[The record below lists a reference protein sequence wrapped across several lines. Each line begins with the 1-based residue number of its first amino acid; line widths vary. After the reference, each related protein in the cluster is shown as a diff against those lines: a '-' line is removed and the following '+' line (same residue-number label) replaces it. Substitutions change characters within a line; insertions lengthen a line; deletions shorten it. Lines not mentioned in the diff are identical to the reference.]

1 MNSVEGRGSDS
12 LWNSVVILVL
22 GTELGVSM
30 GEGGLPVCQACLPSI
45 RMKPP
50 AVMCP
55 GSVAQ
60 PSKPS
65 PMKLRWLT
73 ARGWQS
79 DFELRS
85 SEFRSCH
92 LIFTWLSARH
102 ITSLWCYFLT
112 CDGAWASV
120 SRFLGYLPPT
130 WHGCETGMTITA
142 QPSS

>member
-1 MNSVEGRGSDS
+1 MTHCD
-12 LWNSVVILVL
+12 SVVILVS
-22 GTELGVSM
+22 GTELGVSV
-30 GEGGLPVCQACLPSI
+30 GEGACLSVKACLPSI

-79 DFELRS
+79 DFELKV
-85 SEFRSCH
+85 
-92 LIFTWLSARH
+92 LSLSPA
-102 ITSLWCYFLT
+102 T
-112 CDGAWASV
+112 
-120 SRFLGYLPPT
+120 
-130 WHGCETGMTITA
+130 
-142 QPSS
+142 